1 MSDPNENKINDLT
14 KQVYLDS
21 VKTRQANI
29 DRFKNKSDPILQQND
44 NYVRKI
50 ILIYKIII

>member
-50 ILIYKIII
+50 ILIY